1 MKKLL
6 IALAAIVIAALA
18 TVLLVLPDYLG
29 KKAEESLAEQQKL
42 LSQASFLTV
51 ESHRYER
58 GWFSATETTVVRL
71 KPGLLH
77 NMQQYLPDNLKTVL
91 QEPITIINHVSH
103 GPFAGNLTPVRAR
116 VRTEFQYQPEAAKVL
131 ARFFGAQ
138 APVQMNNT
146 VYLNGAGEIELSV
159 PAFDYEELSGIKL
172 VWQGLSG
179 TTAYENGFS
188 AYSHDYSAPLV
199 HAKLADQ
206 GDVVLEKLHIRS
218 HTADGSNRLSLGD
231 SSFTLGKFSV
241 QWKEGIDYNVKLNE
255 LVNLVTNLQ
264 IGAFINPT
272 GTIAP
277 SQIVVE
283 QLQFDTQTGE
293 AGEWINSEGRFRFQN
308 LTYGNEHYGPL
319 DIHIAAEHLDAKGL
333 LAIKDKLAQIA
344 GTEMSDEAIQA
355 ELIHTAKNE
364 ASSLFTNNP
373 VLKINTF
380 SFKMPQGT
388 VEVKGQLSFN
398 GLSAADMNDFNAMI
412 QKTSAT
418 LDMQVPQQ
426 LLEQLAISQAGS
438 IFSVNPEDAAAGRA
452 SMEDINDTLRLMVQ
466 STINSMQADGYVD
479 VKNGNVHTLLDL
491 AGNTLKLNGKV
502 FETEPEPEF
511 SEADLLPEQELAA
524 PPAEAASAP

>member
-71 KPGLLH
+71 KPSLLH

-218 HTADGSNRLSLGD
+218 HTADGSNRL
-231 SSFTLGKFSV
+231 
-241 QWKEGIDYNVKLNE
+241 
-255 LVNLVTNLQ
+255 
-264 IGAFINPT
+264 
-272 GTIAP
+272 
-277 SQIVVE
+277 
-283 QLQFDTQTGE
+283 
-293 AGEWINSEGRFRFQN
+293 
-308 LTYGNEHYGPL
+308 
-319 DIHIAAEHLDAKGL
+319 
-333 LAIKDKLAQIA
+333 
-344 GTEMSDEAIQA
+344 
-355 ELIHTAKNE
+355 
-364 ASSLFTNNP
+364 
-373 VLKINTF
+373 
-380 SFKMPQGT
+380 
-388 VEVKGQLSFN
+388 
-398 GLSAADMNDFNAMI
+398 
-412 QKTSAT
+412 
-418 LDMQVPQQ
+418 
-426 LLEQLAISQAGS
+426 
-438 IFSVNPEDAAAGRA
+438 
-452 SMEDINDTLRLMVQ
+452 
-466 STINSMQADGYVD
+466 
-479 VKNGNVHTLLDL
+479 
-491 AGNTLKLNGKV
+491 
-502 FETEPEPEF
+502 
-511 SEADLLPEQELAA
+511 
-524 PPAEAASAP
+524 